1 MRPCISGPMKNAHL
15 LRFPHSSSL
24 RRTSLYAS
32 LLGISGALHLDVF
45 DQPAKRS
52 FKSALPV
59 TGIKILWSHMKRLVL
74 LISGIAI
81 LLLPALSWA
90 RAGGG
95 CLAEGTPVLTP
106 IGPVAI
112 ERLRVGDRVW
122 SFQEG
127 RLRESQVL
135 VQTEVV
141 AQEILEISAGGG
153 NLRLTPEHPVM
164 TGPGEYRMANRL
176 RTGDNVFLVRD
187 SLLKST
193 PIQSLCSITA
203 ARHAYNLLVHPG
215 GTFLAGGLIVH
226 NKGCFL
232 PESQILKADGT
243 EIPISSVQ
251 PRDKV
256 LAFTAEGRTVHTK
269 VRSIV
274 RTEVDQYVI
283 LRTDRAT
290 LRVTEDHPFYVGGGT
305 FKTLEVLKPGDMIM
319 AWDGRSLTEQKIVSL
334 QKVEELVPVFNLQT
348 DHPNTFFA
356 GHIAVHNKGGGGG
369 GGRSGGGSRSSSSSR
384 SGSGSGGGN
393 DPGAV
398 FVVFFVIIFI
408 VVVVHIL
415 RSKQGSKSE
424 NLDFVYSRK
433 QISRKAEKTEKL
445 LTFISRQDQAFSP
458 EALRALAQS
467 TFLKLQEC
475 WQARDYTPVEA
486 LLMPALFA
494 QQQGQVLGM
503 VRNHEINRLEDLKV
517 ERLDLVHVRYTEKK
531 DQREFTALITASAR
545 DTYVDDRTGEFLRG
559 DKKPARFQEFWTFQ
573 FIDGQWLLREIE
585 QAGESDIL
593 KDENFAEMLTDET
606 LQGIYQETAKEGM
619 AGPWLAK
626 GEEKKATRIER
637 LLNFLVQTDKLW
649 NRQLMIERARQ
660 VFLSV
665 YLARE
670 SGDPSQVPEADLF
683 PDVAQNLRQQ
693 IRQWQPD
700 GVRVEYR
707 NLCVRKA
714 ELILVQNFTDSSKDE
729 FTVRIDAHAQKMVRR
744 EDRVLSEQKYV
755 TPFEEYW
762 TFGRLDDRWKLK
774 EVLPPA
780 RGKKLVTE
788 ESVDEESTAGQ
799 IDWYYRQSR
808 PT

>member
-1 MRPCISGPMKNAHL
+1 
-15 LRFPHSSSL
+15 
-24 RRTSLYAS
+24 
-32 LLGISGALHLDVF
+32 
-45 DQPAKRS
+45 
-52 FKSALPV
+52 
-59 TGIKILWSHMKRLVL
+59 MKRLVL
-74 LISGIAI
+74 LMLAI
-81 LLLPALSWA
+81 GALLLPALSWA

-141 AQEILEISAGGG
+141 AQEVLEISAGGG

-176 RTGDNVFLVRD
+176 KTGDNVFLVRD

-203 ARHAYNLLVHPG
+203 ARQAHNLLVHPG

-256 LAFTAEGRTVHTK
+256 LAFTAEGRTVRTK

-334 QKVEELVPVFNLQT
+334 QKVEEMVPVFNLQT
-348 DHPNTFFA
+348 EHPNTFFA

-393 DPGAV
+393 DPGAG

-637 LLNFLVQTDKLW
+637 LLNFLVQTDKTW
-649 NRQLMIERARQ
+649 NRQVMIERARQ

-693 IRQWQPD
+693 IRQRQPD
-700 GVRVEYR
+700 GVCYPTGKWR
-707 NLCVRKA
+707 
-714 ELILVQNFTDSSKDE
+714 D
-729 FTVRIDAHAQKMVRR
+729 H
-744 EDRVLSEQKYV
+744 LSCGGHGY
-755 TPFEEYW
+755 FLGY
-762 TFGRLDDRWKLK
+762 G
-774 EVLPPA
+774 
-780 RGKKLVTE
+780 
-788 ESVDEESTAGQ
+788 S
-799 IDWYYRQSR
+799 DW
-808 PT
+808 

>member
-1 MRPCISGPMKNAHL
+1 
-15 LRFPHSSSL
+15 
-24 RRTSLYAS
+24 
-32 LLGISGALHLDVF
+32 
-45 DQPAKRS
+45 
-52 FKSALPV
+52 
-59 TGIKILWSHMKRLVL
+59 MKRLVL
-74 LISGIAI
+74 LMLAI
-81 LLLPALSWA
+81 GALLLPALSWA

-141 AQEILEISAGGG
+141 AQEVLEISAGGG

-203 ARHAYNLLVHPG
+203 ARQAYNLLVHPG

-393 DPGAV
+393 DPGAG

-693 IRQWQPD
+693 IRQRQPD

-714 ELILVQNFTDSSKDE
+714 ELILVRNFTDSSKDE

-780 RGKKLVTE
+780 RGKKLVTL

>member
-1 MRPCISGPMKNAHL
+1 
-15 LRFPHSSSL
+15 
-24 RRTSLYAS
+24 
-32 LLGISGALHLDVF
+32 
-45 DQPAKRS
+45 
-52 FKSALPV
+52 
-59 TGIKILWSHMKRLVL
+59 MKRLVL
-74 LISGIAI
+74 LMLVIGA

-141 AQEILEISAGGG
+141 AQEVLEISAGGG

-176 RTGDNVFLVRD
+176 KTGDNVFLVRD
-187 SLLKST
+187 GLLKST
-193 PIQSLCSITA
+193 PIQSLCSIAA
-203 ARHAYNLLVHPG
+203 ARQAYNLLVHPG

-334 QKVEELVPVFNLQT
+334 QKVEEMVPVFNLQT
-348 DHPNTFFA
+348 EHPNTFFA

-693 IRQWQPD
+693 IRQRQPD

-714 ELILVQNFTDSSKDE
+714 ELILVRNFTDSSKDE